1 MKAYLLLANGMVFEG
16 RAFGAAGT
24 SVGEV
29 VFNTGMVGYEET
41 LTDPSYYGQII
52 TQTYPLVGNYG
63 VNGEDAE
70 SARIWAF
77 GYIVRE
83 LCGTPSNFRCQ
94 KTLDEFLKEQGIIGI
109 AGVDTRRLTRIIRE
123 SGVMNGA
130 LTTEYKSADAVRA
143 DAALMEKIKA
153 YTVKDAV
160 DSVTTKCMETF
171 NENGKYHVAL
181 FDFGYKRNI
190 LRNLVKRG
198 CKVTLVPGRTTAAE
212 LAALEVDGVMLSN
225 GPGDP
230 AENVK
235 IIENLKEIAAL
246 GRPVF
251 GICLG
256 HQLMALATGAKT
268 EKLKYGHR
276 GVNQPVT
283 DFAKD
288 RTFITSQNH
297 GYAVVAGTVDPAVAE
312 VSHVNANDGTTEGIR
327 YKNIPCF
334 TVQFHPEACG
344 GPRDTEY
351 LFDDFVA
358 MRKGGC

>member
-123 SGVMNGA
+123 RGRRARRRRFDGKDQSLYGEGRGGQRY
-130 LTTEYKSADAVRA
+130 YK
-143 DAALMEKIKA
+143 M
-153 YTVKDAV
+153 Y
-160 DSVTTKCMETF
+160 
-171 NENGKYHVAL
+171 G
-181 FDFGYKRNI
+181 NI
-190 LRNLVKRG
+190 
-198 CKVTLVPGRTTAAE
+198 
-212 LAALEVDGVMLSN
+212 
-225 GPGDP
+225 
-230 AENVK
+230 
-235 IIENLKEIAAL
+235 
-246 GRPVF
+246 
-251 GICLG
+251 
-256 HQLMALATGAKT
+256 
-268 EKLKYGHR
+268 
-276 GVNQPVT
+276 
-283 DFAKD
+283 
-288 RTFITSQNH
+288 
-297 GYAVVAGTVDPAVAE
+297 
-312 VSHVNANDGTTEGIR
+312 
-327 YKNIPCF
+327 
-334 TVQFHPEACG
+334 
-344 GPRDTEY
+344 
-351 LFDDFVA
+351 
-358 MRKGGC
+358 

>member
-29 VFNTGMVGYEET
+29 VFNTGMVGYEEI

-276 GVNQPVT
+276 GVNQPVKCIET
-283 DFAKD
+283 G
-288 RTFITSQNH
+288 RTYISSQNH
-297 GYAVVAGTVDPAVAE
+297 GYAVLNDEIEKCGGII
-312 VSHVNANDGTTEGIR
+312 SYINANDGTNEGAD
-327 YKNIPCF
+327 YPNKNAF
-334 TVQFHPEACG
+334 SVQFHPEACNGPHDTRFLFNKFIKMMG
-344 GPRDTEY
+344 GNE
-351 LFDDFVA
+351 
-358 MRKGGC
+358 